1 MPSLILYIDEN
12 IKQSLDQKNLQ
23 PIEKTIIEIILHELD
38 ATKDNCQITW
48 IKSNILTSDYKI
60 FGEMKFRQKKTRNK
74 NKKEN
79 CLKKLAMFYII
90 ILEYLQDCELFPL
103 KMLL

>member
-12 IKQSLDQKNLQ
+12 IKQSLDQNNLQ

-48 IKSNILTSDYKI
+48 IKSNILT
-60 FGEMKFRQKKTRNK
+60 
-74 NKKEN
+74 
-79 CLKKLAMFYII
+79 
-90 ILEYLQDCELFPL
+90 
-103 KMLL
+103 

>member
-48 IKSNILTSDYKI
+48 IKTNIVTSDYKI
-60 FGEMKFRQKKTRNK
+60 FGEMKFRQKKAEIK
-74 NKKEN
+74 IKKR
-79 CLKKLAMFYII
+79 IV
-90 ILEYLQDCELFPL
+90 
-103 KMLL
+103 